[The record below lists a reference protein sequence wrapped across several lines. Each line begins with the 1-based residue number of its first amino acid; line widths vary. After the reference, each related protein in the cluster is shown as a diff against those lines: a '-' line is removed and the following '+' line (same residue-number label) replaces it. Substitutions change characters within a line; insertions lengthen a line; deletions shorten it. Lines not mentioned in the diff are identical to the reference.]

1 MAGMFDLLIRGG
13 TVVDGSGAAPTVA
26 DVAVAD
32 GRVAAVEGRIDADAA
47 EVIDAAGRYVTPGF
61 VDVHTHYDGQA
72 TWDPIMAPSA
82 WHGVTTVVMGNCG
95 VGFAPADPSRH
106 DWLIELMEGVEDIPG
121 AALHEGITWRW
132 ETFPEYLDELERLGR
147 TIDVAAQV
155 PHGAVRAYVMGER
168 GATTESA
175 TAGEL
180 AEMARIVGEGTQAGA
195 VAFSTNRLPMHT
207 SLSGVPVPGTFADH
221 EELAAIMGALDGRA
235 LVEVVPAGS
244 MGEDPDAPI
253 REVELYRRLSLET
266 GRAITFT
273 MVQVHVNPGQWR
285 EQMDIVERANAEG
298 AKLVP
303 QVQGRPGGLL
313 AGWDQFNPF
322 AKRPSY
328 QPLDYLPLEER
339 LVELRRPDVRA
350 AILAEDIP
358 RDPAMGILRH
368 SLHATFPFDGG
379 PVFEPDPV
387 ESVAAMAERSG
398 DDVIGLVYDLM
409 CERGM
414 LQVFFTGYR
423 HGDLE
428 DLREMMVHP
437 MTVVGLADGGA
448 HCSVISDASL
458 PTYML
463 QHWVRDRQR
472 GPKLSM
478 AETVRMLTSE
488 PAKLYG
494 FDDRG
499 VLAAGKRADINVID
513 LDAMRLHLPEVVA
526 DLPTGARRLLQSAD
540 GYDATICAGQVTFR
554 QGHPTGT
561 HPGTLIR
568 R

>member
-1 MAGMFDLLIRGG
+1 MFDLLIRGG
-13 TVVDGSGAAPTVA
+13 TVIDGTGAAPTAA
-26 DVAVAD
+26 DVAVSG
-32 GRVAAVEGRIDADAA
+32 GRVAAIESRIDADAA
-47 EVIDAAGRYVTPGF
+47 EVIDAADRFVAPGF

-132 ETFPEYLDELERLGR
+132 ETFPEYLDELERMGR

-155 PHGAVRAYVMGER
+155 PHGAVRAYVMGDR

-221 EELAAIMGALDGRA
+221 EELAAIMGALDGQS

-273 MVQVHVNPGQWR
+273 MIQVHVNPGQWR
-285 EQMDIVERANAEG
+285 QQMDIVERANAEG

-322 AKRPSY
+322 KKRPTY
-328 QPLDYLPLEER
+328 QPLDHLPLEER
-339 LVELRRPDVRA
+339 LVELRRPEVRS
-350 AILAEDIP
+350 AILSEDLP
-358 RDPAMGILRH
+358 GDPAMGILRH

-379 PVFEPDPV
+379 PVFEPDPS
-387 ESVAAMAERSG
+387 ESLAAMAENTG
-398 DDVIGLVYDLM
+398 ADVIELVYDLM

-463 QHWVRDRQR
+463 QHWVRDRHR
-472 GPKLSM
+472 GPKLSI
-478 AETVRMLTSE
+478 AEAVKMLTSE
-488 PAKLYG
+488 PAELYS
-494 FDDRG
+494 FADRG
-499 VLAAGKRADINVID
+499 VLAKGKRADINVID
-513 LDAMRLHLPEVVA
+513 LDAMSLHLPQVVG
-526 DLPTGARRLLQSAD
+526 DLPTGACRLLQSAD
-540 GYDATICAGQVTFR
+540 GYDATICGGEVTFR
-554 QGHPTGT
+554 NGQPTGAR
-561 HPGTLIR
+561 PGTLIR
-568 R
+568 S

>member
-13 TVVDGSGAAPTVA
+13 TVVDGTGAVPKVA
-26 DVAVAD
+26 DVAVSD
-32 GRVAAVEGRIDADAA
+32 GRVAAIENRIDADAGQ
-47 EVIDAAGRYVTPGF
+47 VIDAASRYVTPGF
-61 VDVHTHYDGQA
+61 VDIHTHYDGQA

-82 WHGVTTVVMGNCG
+82 WHGITTVVMGNCG

-168 GATTESA
+168 GATTTSA
-175 TAGEL
+175 SAAEL
-180 AEMARIVGEGTQAGA
+180 AEMARIVGEGTSAGA

-221 EELAAIMGALDGRA
+221 EELAAIMSALEGRS

-244 MGEDPDAPI
+244 MGEDPEAPI

-273 MVQVHVNPGQWR
+273 MVQIHANAGQWR
-285 EQMDIVERANAEG
+285 KQMDIVERANAEG

-328 QPLDYLPLEER
+328 QALGHLPLDER
-339 LVELRRPDVRA
+339 LAELRRPAVRV
-350 AILAEDIP
+350 AILAEDIAG
-358 RDPAMGILRH
+358 DPAMGILRH
-368 SLHATFPFDGG
+368 SVNATFPFDGG
-379 PVFEPDPV
+379 PVFEPDPA
-387 ESVAAMAERSG
+387 ESVAAMAERTG
-398 DDVIGLVYDLM
+398 IDVLELLYDLM
-409 CERGM
+409 CDRGM
-414 LQVFFTGYR
+414 LQVFFTGYH

-472 GPKLSM
+472 GPKLAI
-478 AETVRMLTSE
+478 AEAVKMLTSE
-488 PAKLYG
+488 PAGLYG

-499 VLAAGKRADINVID
+499 VLAAGQRADINVID
-513 LDAMRLHLPEVVA
+513 LESMRLHLPEVVG
-526 DLPTGARRLLQSAD
+526 DLPTGACRLLQTAD

-554 QGHPTGT
+554 NGQPTGAR
-561 HPGTLIR
+561 PGALIR

>member
-13 TVVDGSGAAPTVA
+13 AVVDGTGAAPTVA
-26 DVAVAD
+26 DVAVSG
-32 GRVAAVEGRIDADAA
+32 GRVAAIESRIDADAA
-47 EVIDAAGRYVTPGF
+47 EVIDAAGCYVTPGF

-168 GATTESA
+168 GATTTSPTPA
-175 TAGEL
+175 EL

-221 EELAAIMGALDGRA
+221 EELAAIMSALDGQA

-273 MVQVHVNPGQWR
+273 MVQIHVNPGQWR
-285 EQMDIVERANAEG
+285 QQMDIVERANAEG

-322 AKRPSY
+322 AKRTSY
-328 QPLDYLPLEER
+328 QSVGHLPLEER
-339 LVELRRPDVRA
+339 LAELRRPEVRA

-358 RDPAMGILRH
+358 GDPAMGILRH

-379 PVFEPDPV
+379 PVFEPDPS
-387 ESVAAMAERSG
+387 ESVAAMAERG
-398 DDVIGLVYDLM
+398 GTDVLELVYDLM

-428 DLREMMVHP
+428 DLRQMMVHP

-472 GPKLSM
+472 GPKLSI
-478 AETVRMLTSE
+478 AEAVKMLTSE
-488 PAKLYG
+488 PAELYG

-499 VLAAGKRADINVID
+499 VLAAGKRADVNVID
-513 LDAMRLHLPEVVA
+513 LDGMSLHLPEVVG
-526 DLPTGARRLLQSAD
+526 DLPTGACRLLQTAD

-554 QGHPTGT
+554 NGQPTGAR
-561 HPGTLIR
+561 PGTLIR
-568 R
+568 S

>member
-13 TVVDGSGAAPTVA
+13 TVVDGTGSVPRVA

-32 GRVAAVEGRIDADAA
+32 GVVAAIQAGLVAEAT
-47 EVIDAAGRYVTPGF
+47 EVIDATGRYVTPGF

-95 VGFAPADPSRH
+95 VGFAPADPDAH

-132 ETFPEYLDELERLGR
+132 ETFPEYMDELERLDR

-155 PHGAVRAYVMGER
+155 PHGAVRAYVMGQR
-168 GATTESA
+168 GATTEAA
-175 TAGEL
+175 TAPEL
-180 AEMARIVGEGTQAGA
+180 AEMARIVGEGTGAGA
-195 VAFSTNRLPMHT
+195 VAFSTNRLPLHT

-221 EELAAIMGALDGRA
+221 QELAALVGALSGRS

-273 MVQVHVNPGQWR
+273 MVQIHANPGQWR
-285 EQMDIVERANAEG
+285 RQMDIVERANAEG
-298 AKLVP
+298 ARLVP

-328 QPLDYLPLEER
+328 QALGHLPLEER
-339 LVELRRPDVRA
+339 LTELRRPKLRA

-358 RDPAMGILRH
+358 GDPAMGILRH
-368 SLHATFPFDGG
+368 SLHATFPFDDG
-379 PVFEPDPV
+379 PVFEPDPAD
-387 ESVAAMAERSG
+387 SVAVMADRTG
-398 DDVIGLVYDLM
+398 TDVLELLYDLM
-409 CERGM
+409 CDRGM
-414 LQVFFTGYR
+414 LQVFFTGYH

-448 HCSVISDASL
+448 HCRVISDASL
-458 PTYML
+458 PTYVL
-463 QHWVRDRQR
+463 QHWVRDRRR

-478 AETVRMLTSE
+478 AEAVRLLTSE
-488 PAKLYG
+488 PAELYG

-499 VLAAGKRADINVID
+499 VLATGKRADLNVVD
-513 LDAMRLHLPEVVA
+513 LEAMRLHLPEVVA

-540 GYDATICAGQVTFR
+540 GYDATVCAGEVTFR
-554 QGHPTGT
+554 HGHPTGAR
-561 HPGTLIR
+561 PGTLIR
-568 R
+568 G